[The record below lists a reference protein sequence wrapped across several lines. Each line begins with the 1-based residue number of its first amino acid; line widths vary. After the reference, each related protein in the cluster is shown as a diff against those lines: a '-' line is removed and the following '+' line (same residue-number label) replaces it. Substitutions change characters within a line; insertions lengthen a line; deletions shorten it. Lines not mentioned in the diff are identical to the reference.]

1 MPAYQFMT
9 LKKDAEMLMVF
20 STSERRRAVMSVME
34 NYNELF
40 TKAVTTEIWIEVT
53 KGQGWCFSQQR
64 QVNLN
69 TQFY

>member
-1 MPAYQFMT
+1 MT

-20 STSERRRAVMSVME
+20 STSERSSDVSNGK

-53 KGQGWCFSQQR
+53 KGQ
-64 QVNLN
+64 
-69 TQFY
+69 

>member
-1 MPAYQFMT
+1 MT

-53 KGQGWCFSQQR
+53 KGQGWCFSQ
-64 QVNLN
+64 
-69 TQFY
+69 

>member
-1 MPAYQFMT
+1 MT

-40 TKAVTTEIWIEVT
+40 TKAVTTTSPKYIVLT
-53 KGQGWCFSQQR
+53 GQSGIFWSAPVR
-64 QVNLN
+64 
-69 TQFY
+69 